1 MSGKKILV
9 VDDDPSVRLLF
20 RLIFE
25 SAGYEVTEAQHGVAA
40 LIRIKNAFPDLVVTD
55 MMMPVMDG
63 GQLITQLRNDPG
75 TAGLR
80 ILAVTANPA
89 ARDAA
94 RGADA
99 VLGKP
104 FHNAA
109 LLATVSSLL
118 AEQSVSAG
126 HSAHGFGAGEK

>member
-9 VDDDPSVRLLF
+9 VDDNPSVRFLL
-20 RLIFE
+20 RLILE

-40 LIRIKNAFPDLVVTD
+40 LIRIKNALPHLVVTD
-55 MMMPVMDG
+55 MMMPVMG
-63 GQLITQLRNDPG
+63 GGELITQLRSDPG
-75 TAGLR
+75 AAGLR

-89 ARDAA
+89 ATEVAG
-94 RGADA
+94 GADA

-104 FHNAA
+104 FRQST

-118 AEQSVSAG
+118 AEQRLSAR
-126 HSAHGFGAGEK
+126 

>member
-9 VDDDPSVRLLF
+9 VDDDPSVRFLL

-55 MMMPVMDG
+55 MMMPVMG
-63 GQLITQLRNDPG
+63 GGELIQQLRTNPV

-80 ILAVTANPA
+80 IVAVTANPD
-89 ARDAA
+89 AREAA

-104 FHNAA
+104 FHPAS
-109 LLATVSSLL
+109 LLATVSSVL
-118 AEQSVSAG
+118 AEQRLHAG
-126 HSAHGFGAGEK
+126 